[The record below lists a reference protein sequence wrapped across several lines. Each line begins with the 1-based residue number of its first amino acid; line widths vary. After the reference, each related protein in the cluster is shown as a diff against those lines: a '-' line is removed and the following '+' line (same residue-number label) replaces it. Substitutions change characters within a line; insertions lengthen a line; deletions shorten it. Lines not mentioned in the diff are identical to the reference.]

1 MKITLAFTL
10 LLLVACATDTNQK
23 RLKQLGMEEIAK
35 KRFDIETFD
44 KNKRKQFRYIT
55 SDSDQ
60 IYEFTD
66 GAGVFHEQVYSD
78 SLYYEKIIYPDS
90 LIFDAY
96 VFYPDGTIKVF
107 NRALIKGIVEVGNKI
122 RFDEQGNVTEVI
134 NHDEHHPF
142 TLDQVLAYM
151 KENGIDIWD
160 KNVDLFRR
168 TELFEEEPPIPYS
181 WIIRIRLIPDIDI
194 DEYFRQ
200 LKPIPPVRERTIELD
215 AVTGEVMQDTTV
227 VLENY

>member
-1 MKITLAFTL
+1 
-10 LLLVACATDTNQK
+10 
-23 RLKQLGMEEIAK
+23 MEEIAK
-35 KRFDIETFD
+35 RRFDIETFD

-96 VFYPDGTIKVF
+96 VFYPNGSIKIF
-107 NRALIKGIVEVGNKI
+107 NRALIKGTVEVGNKLH
-122 RFDEQGNVTEVI
+122 FDEQGNVIEII
-134 NHDEHHPF
+134 NHDEPYKF
-142 TLDQVLAYM
+142 TLDQVLDYM
-151 KENGIDIWD
+151 KKNDIDIWD
-160 KNVDLFRR
+160 ENVSLARGVGTENEPFPGVHTWLITIKIKPDSDLNEYIRKKIPV
-168 TELFEEEPPIPYS
+168 PPFKKRS
-181 WIIRIRLIPDIDI
+181 
-194 DEYFRQ
+194 
-200 LKPIPPVRERTIELD
+200 IELD
-215 AVTGEVMQDTTV
+215 AVTGEVVWDKTV